1 LEFPRFDGSEASEW
15 ILRAQ
20 QSFDYYLTL
29 EHQRV
34 QLASFQ
40 MEGKAL
46 TWYQWLRDSEALGTW
61 AEFIDALKVRFTL
74 SAYDDPIGAFTKLK
88 QTNTVKEYQS
98 QFEVLS
104 NCIAGLSEEFRVRN
118 FLSGLKEEIRITVV
132 MLMPTTLT
140 LAFGL
145 ARLQEEEVTRRSRN
159 YRNPQPLNSSPYIA
173 NRNTYPRLATT
184 TPLPRL
190 STPIPYQEPKPVNNP
205 NSNNHFRRSNFPIR
219 RISPTQMQERRERGL
234 CYYCDDKYMPGH
246 QCNRPKIFLL
256 EGFNSEE
263 EDAAQGEEA
272 LVVDPLVEEPESSQG
287 EGELL
292 RISLHAIASSPAPKT
307 MRMMGRL
314 NNQFVVVLIDT
325 GSTNNFVDPDVA
337 RKEKLPIQ
345 ESTTLTVIVANGAT
359 IP

>member
-1 LEFPRFDGSEASEW
+1 
-15 ILRAQ
+15 
-20 QSFDYYLTL
+20 
-29 EHQRV
+29 
-34 QLASFQ
+34 
-40 MEGKAL
+40 
-46 TWYQWLRDSEALGTW
+46 
-61 AEFIDALKVRFTL
+61 
-74 SAYDDPIGAFTKLK
+74 
-88 QTNTVKEYQS
+88 
-98 QFEVLS
+98 
-104 NCIAGLSEEFRVRN
+104 
-118 FLSGLKEEIRITVV
+118 
-132 MLMPTTLT
+132 
-140 LAFGL
+140 
-145 ARLQEEEVTRRSRN
+145 
-159 YRNPQPLNSSPYIA
+159 
-173 NRNTYPRLATT
+173 
-184 TPLPRL
+184 
-190 STPIPYQEPKPVNNP
+190 
-205 NSNNHFRRSNFPIR
+205 
-219 RISPTQMQERRERGL
+219 L